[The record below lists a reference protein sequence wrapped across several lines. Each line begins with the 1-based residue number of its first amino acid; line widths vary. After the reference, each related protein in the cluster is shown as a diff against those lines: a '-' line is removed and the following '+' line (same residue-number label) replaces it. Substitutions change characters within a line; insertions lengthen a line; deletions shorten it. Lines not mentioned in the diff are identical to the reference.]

1 MNNSDGIDYQGHHSK
16 LWLNTVYIFK
26 AHILNPIWNDRDSRR
41 KIRYDATYNFVMGYL
56 QRYAEEVRKFD
67 AGKNHVAE
75 EQERAFTIWFQGE
88 ENAPALVKACF
99 RSMRHHLK
107 QELVIL
113 DEKSLFEWISLP
125 DYIIDKWKKG
135 AITHAAFSDICRVEL
150 LYQHGGVW
158 LDATDFVT
166 APLPEFIMN
175 EDFFV
180 FMAGNKV
187 RGNYA
192 KIQSCFMRGRKS
204 NPILSIWR
212 KAIYLYWKNEKSKI
226 NYFWMHFLLRLV
238 VENNEVAKREF
249 AKMPKIDQ
257 DPTHELW
264 GSHAGDVYDKD
275 EFDRICGGSFFQK
288 TNFKDKRLRNVT
300 PGSVA
305 QYIIDSN
312 Y

>member
-1 MNNSDGIDYQGHHSK
+1 MSKNDKTMGVKFFSK
-16 LWLNTVYIFK
+16 LRLNTVYILK
-26 AHILNPIWNDRDSRR
+26 AHVFNPLWKDRDERR
-41 KIRYDATYNFVMGYL
+41 KQRYEATYDFVMGYL
-56 QRYAEEVRKFD
+56 QRYADSVEKFRPEVPSSPD
-67 AGKNHVAE
+67 E
-75 EQERAFTIWFQGE
+75 PERAFTIWFQGE
-88 ENAPALVKACF
+88 DKAPELVKACF
-99 RSMRHHLK
+99 HSMRRHLK

-113 DEKSLFEWISLP
+113 DEKSLFDWISLP
-125 DYIIDKWKKG
+125 DYIIEKWRKG

-166 APLPEFIMN
+166 APIPEFIMD

-180 FMAGNKV
+180 FQAGNKV

-192 KIQSCFMRGRKS
+192 KIQSCFMRGRKG

-212 KAIYLYWKNEKSKI
+212 QAIALYWKNERRKI

-238 VENNEVAKREF
+238 VENNETAKSEY

-264 GSHAGDVYDKD
+264 GAHAGDIYEKD
-275 EFDRICGGSFFQK
+275 EFERICSGSFFQK
-288 TNFKDKRLRNVT
+288 TNFKDKRLRNLKQGT
-300 PGSVA
+300 VA
-305 QYIIDSN
+305 HHIIN
-312 Y
+312 L

>member
-1 MNNSDGIDYQGHHSK
+1 MNNSDGNNQGHHSK
-16 LWLNTVYIFK
+16 LWLNTVYILK
-26 AHILNPIWNDRDSRR
+26 AHILNPIWKDRDSRR
-41 KIRYDATYNFVMGYL
+41 KTRYDATYRFVMDYL
-56 QRYAEEVRKFD
+56 QRYADDVRNFD
-67 AGKNHVAE
+67 AGKTDVADE
-75 EQERAFTIWFQGE
+75 PERAFTIWFQGE
-88 ENAPALVKACF
+88 DEAPALVKACF
-99 RSMRHHLK
+99 RSMRRHLK

-166 APLPEFIMN
+166 APIPESIMN

-180 FMAGNKV
+180 FMAGKKV

-192 KIQSCFMRGRKS
+192 KIQSCFMRGRKG
-204 NPILSIWR
+204 NPILSVWR
-212 KAIYLYWKNEKSKI
+212 KAIYLYWKKENRKI

-238 VENNEVAKREF
+238 VENNEVARREF
-249 AKMPKIDQ
+249 SKMPKIDQ

-264 GSHAGDVYDKD
+264 EAHAGDIYDKD
-275 EFDRICGGSFFQK
+275 EFNRICDGSFFQK
-288 TNFKDKRLRNVT
+288 TNFKDKRLRNV
-300 PGSVA
+300 PFGSVA
-305 QYIIDSN
+305 QHVLDSN
-312 Y
+312 L

>member
-288 TNFKDKRLRNVT
+288 TNFKDKRLHNVT

>member
-1 MNNSDGIDYQGHHSK
+1 MNNSDGINNQGHHSK
-16 LWLNTVYIFK
+16 LWLNTVYVFK
-26 AHILNPIWNDRDSRR
+26 AHIFNPLWKDRDSRR
-41 KIRYDATYNFVMGYL
+41 KTRYDATYNFVMGYL
-56 QRYAEEVRKFD
+56 QRYADEVRKFD
-67 AGKNHVAE
+67 AGEKNDAE
-75 EQERAFTIWFQGE
+75 EPERAFTIWFQGE
-88 ENAPALVKACF
+88 EKAPALVKACF

-166 APLPEFIMN
+166 APIPEFIMN

-180 FMAGNKV
+180 FMAGNTV

-192 KIQSCFMRGRKS
+192 KIQSCFMRGRKR
-204 NPILSIWR
+204 NPILSVWR
-212 KAIYLYWKNEKSKI
+212 KAIFLYWKKENRKI

-238 VENNEVAKREF
+238 VENNEVAMREF

-264 GSHAGDVYDKD
+264 GAHAGDVYDKD
-275 EFDRICGGSFFQK
+275 EFERICGGSFFQK
-288 TNFKDKRLRNVT
+288 TNFKDKRLRNVV

-305 QYIIDSN
+305 QHVIDSN